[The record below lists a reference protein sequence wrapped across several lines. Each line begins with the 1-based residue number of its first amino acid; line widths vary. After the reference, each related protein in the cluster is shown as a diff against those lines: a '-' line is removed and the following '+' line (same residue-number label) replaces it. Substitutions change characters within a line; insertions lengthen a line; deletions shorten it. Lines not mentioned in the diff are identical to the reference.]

1 MSSPKLSKPCSSCTE
16 CQHSRQRCFFDTP
29 DTTECSRCITRGL
42 QCAFRRSFQ
51 GSRKKQKHNSS
62 IVDEDQGGVDILD
75 RQIGDNLLSTPV
87 SGPPLCSESVKF
99 GFYAKNQIA
108 FCKTYTKGGGD
119 VWYPTPSGELVHIR
133 PTNRFTCPTL
143 GDPLFLRAS
152 CIHNLKRC
160 CIGSL
165 VAFRSNA
172 SKSIGWRLGV
182 LSSLHHLSRRQ
193 ENKLRK
199 GGDGPGANA
208 LRKLLHSDGVSEEG
222 EGSIVLWQWKGESN
236 NLELRLRLRSQ
247 FTPKLMLS
255 QSWEELLTHMEYK
268 KFRLNDIRMF
278 YLNQIK
284 GPVPLGLC
292 IANDTRNHSDGGVQS
307 SLIGPDLWESGNRRP
322 LKFVVVVV

>member
-1 MSSPKLSKPCSSCTE
+1 M
-16 CQHSRQRCFFDTP
+16 
-29 DTTECSRCITRGL
+29 
-42 QCAFRRSFQ
+42 
-51 GSRKKQKHNSS
+51 
-62 IVDEDQGGVDILD
+62 
-75 RQIGDNLLSTPV
+75 
-87 SGPPLCSESVKF
+87 
-99 GFYAKNQIA
+99 
-108 FCKTYTKGGGD
+108 
-119 VWYPTPSGELVHIR
+119 HIR

-208 LRKLLHSDGVSEEG
+208 LRKLLHSDGVLEEG
-222 EGSIVLWQWKGESN
+222 EGSIWLWQWKGESD